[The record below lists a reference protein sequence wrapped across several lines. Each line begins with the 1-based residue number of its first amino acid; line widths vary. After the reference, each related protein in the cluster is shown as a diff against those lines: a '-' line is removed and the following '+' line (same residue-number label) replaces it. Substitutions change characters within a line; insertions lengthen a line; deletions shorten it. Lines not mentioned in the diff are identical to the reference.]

1 MENLIN
7 VMTNLINSFVS
18 VITGGL
24 NLANY
29 YSNNWGKLLVYGF
42 LIFVAAKIFK
52 VNLKL
57 DVKKGRG

>member
-7 VMTNLINSFVS
+7 VLTNLINTFIS

-24 NLANY
+24 GLANF
-29 YSNNWGKLLVYGF
+29 YSSNWGKYLVYAL